1 MAAAWRKRVRAASKF
16 GRRLSV
22 NGDAGRMEWRRP
34 PKGIGKT
41 GASDVERWRC
51 TARGGIGKST
61 TVSNVAAALALR
73 GYTVMQIGCDPKAD
87 STYVLMAGRAH
98 SHRCSTS
105 CGRRR
110 RPPRSRTP
118 CTRGFA
124 GVLCVEAGGPTP
136 GTGCAG
142 RGVITA
148 FEQLAA
154 LHAYEGLAPD
164 IVLYDVLGDVVCGG
178 FSLPLR
184 GEHSDVVYVV
194 TSGEMMS
201 MYAASNIAQALE
213 RFKARDYAR
222 FGGLVLNRRDVADER
237 ALVESL
243 ADELGTG
250 IVADVPR
257 SADVHACEQE
267 TLTVVEGAPASAA
280 ARAYGALADAVL
292 DEAGLPRAKAG
303 IAGGPS
309 EKAAV
314 PTSNAKAAAA
324 AAFAGGPKAEGVSRG
339 L

>member
-1 MAAAWRKRVRAASKF
+1 MARYFA
-16 GRRLSV
+16 GRRT
-22 NGDAGRMEWRRP
+22 GKGWDAMLR
-34 PKGIGKT
+34 IAVYGK
-41 GASDVERWRC
+41 
-51 TARGGIGKST
+51 GGIGKST
-61 TVSNVAAALALR
+61 TVSNLAAVLALR

-87 STYVLMAGRAH
+87 STYVLMHGERIPSVLDLMRKTANPTLEDAVH
-98 SHRCSTS
+98 
-105 CGRRR
+105 
-110 RPPRSRTP
+110 
-118 CTRGFA
+118 RGFA

-154 LHAYEGLAPD
+154 LHAYEELAPD

-184 GEHSDVVYVV
+184 GERSDVVYVV